1 VIPAVEEVDVPAGT
15 FESFKIETYGP
26 ESGTLF
32 TEQWYVP
39 NVKWFVKTRNYLP
52 EGVREEQLT
61 SFKAD

>member
-1 VIPAVEEVDVPAGT
+1 VPAGT
-15 FESFKIETYGP
+15 FESFKIETYGA